1 MVERHT
7 TVFEYFDIKDDIRL
21 IRQSQ
26 RFQDEI
32 ASLFEG
38 EITIALNTKESALII
53 VGVWKADAKDNNL
66 ATSEK
71 RGMYHFAYA
80 GGMKGCFYR
89 AQIVF

>member
-1 MVERHT
+1 MVQHHT
-7 TVFEYFDIKDDIRL
+7 TVFDYFDFKDDIRK

-53 VGVWKADAKDNNL
+53 VGVFKADVRDNNL
-66 ATSEK
+66 ASSEK

-80 GGMKGCFYR
+80 GEMKGYFYR